1 VQREQVLEH
10 ALHVL
15 EDKGLA
21 NTTLEMVAARANYP
35 LEEIVRFWPDREA
48 LFYDALRY
56 LNEQVDAWR
65 RQLLHNEE
73 LSIEQK
79 LLYRYQALTDCVSQ
93 NRYPGCLFVAA
104 CTFYPDASHPI
115 HQLADRQKKALR
127 WSIPMR
133 CFRS

>member
-21 NTTLEMVAARANYP
+21 NTTLDMVAARANYP

-65 RQLLHNEE
+65 R
-73 LSIEQK
+73 
-79 LLYRYQALTDCVSQ
+79 RVSL
-93 NRYPGCLFVAA
+93 C
-104 CTFYPDASHPI
+104 
-115 HQLADRQKKALR
+115 
-127 WSIPMR
+127 
-133 CFRS
+133 